1 MKLIFQSNPIG
12 KGFDFFARYGTSSM
26 RDPNDSVAH
35 RRTSKAIRRNPT
47 ASMKKSPWNIESR
60 GHEIDFKY
68 WTKHRRACCFLLR
81 CLWFIHFSFIPRPT
95 ADLHG
100 RPLGFGWFIS
110 ARLLFFLLLVGWS
123 VPLLFFT
130 FHLFLFGSVYRRR
143 PFRSPHALS
152 LRPVVSFVSFFFSL
166 FFDDRLSKN
175 FLFFCSW
182 NPLGLLYSFN
192 DDIRKYEGNPTKRR
206 VPFESSWAN
215 EIRVKVGP
223 IKSKSIHPLCFF

>member
-1 MKLIFQSNPIG
+1 M
-12 KGFDFFARYGTSSM
+12 
-26 RDPNDSVAH
+26 
-35 RRTSKAIRRNPT
+35 
-47 ASMKKSPWNIESR
+47 
-60 GHEIDFKY
+60 
-68 WTKHRRACCFLLR
+68 KHRITRTRNRLQILNQTPTSVLLFIALSLIYSFLFHSEADGGSARPAVGVWL
-81 CLWFIHFSFIPRPT
+81 IHFRASFV
-95 ADLHG
+95 
-100 RPLGFGWFIS
+100 
-110 ARLLFFLLLVGWS
+110 FFLLLVGWS

-206 VPFESSWAN
+206 VPFESS
-215 EIRVKVGP
+215 
-223 IKSKSIHPLCFF
+223 

>member
-110 ARLLFFLLLVGWS
+110 ARLLFFFVVGWLVGS
-123 VPLLFFT
+123 PPLLYFSF
-130 FHLFLFGSVYRRR
+130 V
-143 PFRSPHALS
+143 PFRFCLS
-152 LRPVVSFVSFFFSL
+152 SAAVSFPARPLAATGCFICFFFFSL

>member
-1 MKLIFQSNPIG
+1 MGCKWFIFFGYDEKRIGRRWRIDAKLVCNRPIMKLIFQSNPIG

-110 ARLLFFLLLVGWS
+110 ARLLFFFCCWLVGRFPS
-123 VPLLFFT
+123 SSLLFICSFSVLFIVGGRFVPRT
-130 FHLFLFGSVYRRR
+130 PSRCDRLFHLFLFF
-143 PFRSPHALS
+143 FRYSSTIVWVKTFYFFALGI
-152 LRPVVSFVSFFFSL
+152 RWVCCTVS
-166 FFDDRLSKN
+166 
-175 FLFFCSW
+175 
-182 NPLGLLYSFN
+182 
-192 DDIRKYEGNPTKRR
+192 TMT
-206 VPFESSWAN
+206 
-215 EIRVKVGP
+215 
-223 IKSKSIHPLCFF
+223 